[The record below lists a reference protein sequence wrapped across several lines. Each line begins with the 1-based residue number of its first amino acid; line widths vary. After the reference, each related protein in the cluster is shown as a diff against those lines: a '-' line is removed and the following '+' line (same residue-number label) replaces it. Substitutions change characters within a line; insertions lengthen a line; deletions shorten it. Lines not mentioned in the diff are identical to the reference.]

1 MSTEHLP
8 VVFLLSCTPIPM
20 KPHTST
26 GRSSLAPSSHAC
38 CLAACTLRYCCL
50 GPRMPQRSL
59 SYPPNAC
66 LVENPKTLESKFHAR
81 ALVALGVW
89 QAVGVWHKLPVGG
102 AGHTHA
108 QEHSHQAASRGWRRT
123 PACSCF
129 GAYTRRCYGALQKC
143 RRHIGRAHCPPAHL
157 YVDTSKKP
165 VVSGIVSFMESST
178 VRWSANVKGTK
189 RSPDSRITASTRK
202 VSRVSLQ
209 QQAAGACAAGAG

>member
-20 KPHTST
+20 KPHSST

-38 CLAACTLRYCCL
+38 CLAACALRSCCL

-108 QEHSHQAASRGWRRT
+108 QERSHQAASRGWMRT
-123 PACSCF
+123 RHARVLVHTQ
-129 GAYTRRCYGALQKC
+129 GAAVAPFKTADATLDVRTARPPTCMSTLQKSPSSAASS
-143 RRHIGRAHCPPAHL
+143 RSWNSALSAGRQ
-157 YVDTSKKP
+157 
-165 VVSGIVSFMESST
+165 M
-178 VRWSANVKGTK
+178 
-189 RSPDSRITASTRK
+189 
-202 VSRVSLQ
+202 
-209 QQAAGACAAGAG
+209 